1 MTLLE
6 LRNVRKGR
14 NGRCILWDASVSLDS
29 DIHLIEGVNGVGKT
43 TLLEVM
49 CGLTDPTSGDVLL
62 DGHSL
67 CSRRIRRAHRIV
79 MVPAAAKFYD
89 GASVEFAI
97 RLYLSLRGA
106 VIPRELFESFDPF
119 SLRDYAR
126 VPFGDL
132 SLGWKKRLMLHMAF
146 AAKSDVLILDEPTVG
161 LDVEGIQCLTL
172 LMTRRA
178 RSGVTVMTCHEPTA
192 LKGLPMRRYVL
203 QGGVLGSVLRTRT
216 DLTRE

>member
-14 NGRCILWDASVSLDS
+14 NGRCVLWDASVILGR

-43 TLLEVM
+43 TLLELM
-49 CGLTDPTSGDVLL
+49 CGLTEPTYGNVLL
-62 DGHSL
+62 DGQSLHSRKAR
-67 CSRRIRRAHRIV
+67 SARRIV

-89 GASVEFAI
+89 GASVDFAI
-97 RLYLSLRGA
+97 RLYLSLRGVA
-106 VIPRELFESFDPF
+106 IPRDLFESFDPF

-126 VPFGDL
+126 VSFGDL

-161 LDVEGIQCLTL
+161 LDMDAIQCLTQ
-172 LMTRRA
+172 LMTCRA
-178 RSGVTVMTCHEPTA
+178 QAGITVMTCHEPTVF
-192 LKGLPMRRYVL
+192 KGLPMRRYIL
-203 QGGVLGSVLRTRT
+203 RAGTKGSVLGAEV
-216 DLTRE
+216 DLTCE